1 MGNEVSGQNK
11 AEGEAGFECY
21 KYGFMS
27 RSGFA
32 VKPEEKLILIP
43 LDEMYDEFSFKAQG
57 FDVK

>member
-1 MGNEVSGQNK
+1 
-11 AEGEAGFECY
+11 
-21 KYGFMS
+21 MS

-43 LDEMYDEFSFKAQG
+43 IDEMYDEFPFKAQA